1 MLHSSR
7 SLQALSDFFSA
18 SPIISWDDSGSD
30 QAWFCRWIADWHSL
44 PMLDVL
50 AASKFMHPL
59 TANDMAPSTDAK
71 ERTLRMVFM
80 LAPARSDSAAYLRL
94 GACLSARP
102 GNSQARKNPARP
114 QQNTRDFQFTSY
126 CLGNLGTIERV
137 KANALFQDD
146 LRPFASR
153 VQ

>member
-1 MLHSSR
+1 VLHSSR

-30 QAWFCRWIADWHSL
+30 QASFCRWIADWHSS

-50 AASKFMHPL
+50 AASKSMHPL
-59 TANDMAPSTDAK
+59 IANDMAPSTAAK

-80 LAPARSDSAAYLRL
+80 LPTARSDSAAYLRL
-94 GACLSARP
+94 GACLSARR
-102 GNSQARKNPARP
+102 GNSQTRKNPVRP
-114 QQNTRDFQFTSY
+114 QRNTRDFQFSSY
-126 CLGNLGTIERV
+126 GLGNLGTIERV
-137 KANALFQDD
+137 KADALFQDD